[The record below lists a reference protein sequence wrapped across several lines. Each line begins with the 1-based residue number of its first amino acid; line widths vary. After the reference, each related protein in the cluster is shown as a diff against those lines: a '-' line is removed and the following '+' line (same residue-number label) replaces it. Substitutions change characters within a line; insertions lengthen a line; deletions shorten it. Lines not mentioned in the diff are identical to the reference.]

1 MDFIPV
7 DNHDCILYHILMA
20 DVLERINLNVPA
32 AVRQQLRELARQAG
46 RSESEVA
53 RRLLIEAI
61 ERARREQWYRA
72 VAALQTAQ
80 LRARDLEVLR
90 AFEKLRA

>member
-1 MDFIPV
+1 MP
-7 DNHDCILYHILMA
+7 
-20 DVLERINLNVPA
+20 DVLERINLNVSA

-46 RSESEVA
+46 RTESEVA
-53 RRLLIEAI
+53 RKLLVEAL

-72 VAALQTAQ
+72 VADTQTPAR
-80 LRARDLEVLR
+80 RARDLEVLG